1 MANPAT
7 QRREKWQR
15 IRWSSDLTYHNEI
28 EKIDLQSKT
37 LDMRE
42 TWEVGMEGLGGWV
55 GIEMGWDGVGVQATL
70 LFPIISLSR
79 QDASL
84 SLSFPAILHFLD
96 SPTQYT
102 DYKKGASMKI
112 LFCRYDI
119 NLRIEQCL
127 IFRVPISNIS
137 NIDSGNF

>member
-1 MANPAT
+1 
-7 QRREKWQR
+7 
-15 IRWSSDLTYHNEI
+15 
-28 EKIDLQSKT
+28 
-37 LDMRE
+37 
-42 TWEVGMEGLGGWV
+42 
-55 GIEMGWDGVGVQATL
+55 MGWDGVGVQATL

-112 LFCRYDI
+112 LFCTYDI

-127 IFRVPISNIS
+127 ILRVPISNIS
-137 NIDSGNF
+137 NIDSANFRKTPLVSQNSLGKSRLGRRHSLQVI

>member
-1 MANPAT
+1 
-7 QRREKWQR
+7 
-15 IRWSSDLTYHNEI
+15 
-28 EKIDLQSKT
+28 
-37 LDMRE
+37 MRE
-42 TWEVGMEGLGGWV
+42 AWGVGIEGLGGWV
-55 GIEMGWDGVGVQATL
+55 GMELGCKQPCF
-70 LFPIISLSR
+70 FPIISLSR

-84 SLSFPAILHFLD
+84 SLSFLAILHFLD

-127 IFRVPISNIS
+127 ILRVPISNIS

>member
-28 EKIDLQSKT
+28 EKIDLESKT

-96 SPTQYT
+96 SPTQYDHLT
-102 DYKKGASMKI
+102 
-112 LFCRYDI
+112 
-119 NLRIEQCL
+119 
-127 IFRVPISNIS
+127 
-137 NIDSGNF
+137 IDLK